1 MSRCLSKAV
10 AKVVAAIALAA
21 FAGGPASAQE
31 WPAKQVKVVVP
42 FTPGSATDIVGRAVF
57 DQIGRDTGQSVIV
70 ENRGGGGTT
79 IGSAAVAKADPDG
92 YTLLVNST
100 SHVVVASTFPKLP
113 YNVADDFTALSGL
126 AAQPFVVTTRTK
138 YTSLAD
144 FIAFGKANPGAINYG
159 SAGIGTSGMLF
170 AEQFG
175 IATGIKMTHVPFR
188 GTPEAMTEI
197 VADRLDM
204 FPGPVVSIV
213 ELVADKKVA
222 ALAVTTPT
230 RAKAL
235 PNVPTLQEAGVKGSD
250 YIFWAGAFAPVK
262 TPSAVSERIHAAILK
277 ALANPDVIKRIDNL
291 GAEPMPMRM
300 DAFDTFVRAEIKLH
314 ADIIEK
320 AGIKAQ

>member
-1 MSRCLSKAV
+1 MVRCGSIAIAGALLVSCAG
-10 AKVVAAIALAA
+10 KVVQ
-21 FAGGPASAQE
+21 AQD
-31 WPAKQVKVVVP
+31 WPTRQIKVVVP

-57 DQIGRDTGQSVIV
+57 EQIGRDTGQSVIV

-79 IGSAAVAKADPDG
+79 IGSAAVAKAEPDG

-100 SHVVVASTFPKLP
+100 SHVVVATTFPKLS
-113 YNVADDFTALSGL
+113 YNVAEDFTAISAL

-138 YTSLAD
+138 YASLAD
-144 FIAFGKANPGAINYG
+144 FIAHGKANPGAINYG

-175 IATGIKMTHVPFR
+175 FVTGIKMTHVPFR

-197 VADRLDM
+197 IADRLDM
-204 FPGPVVSIV
+204 FPGPVVSVV

-222 ALAVTTPT
+222 ALAVTTPK
-230 RAKAL
+230 RAKAF

-262 TPSAVSERIHAAILK
+262 TPKPVSEKIHAAVLK

-291 GAEPMPMRM
+291 GAEPMPMQM
-300 DAFDTFVRAEIKLH
+300 AAFDAFVRSEIKMH

-320 AGIKAQ
+320 AGIKSQ

>member
-1 MSRCLSKAV
+1 MYVRNSIAAAV
-10 AKVVAAIALAA
+10 GSLAVVLAA
-21 FAGGPASAQE
+21 PIARSQD
-31 WPAKQVKVVVP
+31 WPTRQIKLIVP

-57 DQIGRDTGQSVIV
+57 DQIGRDAGQTVVV

-100 SHVVVASTFPKLP
+100 SHVVVATTFPKLP
-113 YNVADDFTALSGL
+113 YNVAEDFTALSGL

-138 YTSLAD
+138 YKSLAD

-170 AEQFG
+170 SEQLG
-175 IATGIKMTHVPFR
+175 IVTGMKMTHVPFR

-197 VADRLDM
+197 IADRLDM
-204 FPGPVVSIV
+204 FPGPVVSVV

-222 ALAVTTPT
+222 ALAVTTPK
-230 RAKAL
+230 RAKAF
-235 PNVPTLQEAGVKGSD
+235 PDVPTLQEAGVKGSD

-262 TPSAVSERIHAAILK
+262 TPKAVSEKIHAAILK
-277 ALANPDVIKRIDNL
+277 ALANPEVIKRIDGL
-291 GAEPMPMRM
+291 GAEPMPMQM
-300 DAFDTFVRAEIKLH
+300 AEFDTFVRAEIKMH

-320 AGIKAQ
+320 AGIKSQ